1 MAGGSSPWI
10 RFIMSPAGAR
20 IDKFFVRWFAISP
33 LSKAYARAS
42 GIQDRGR
49 YLLLVMKGRK
59 SGKKRSTAL
68 SYFEIDGRFL
78 VVGSGGGAPTDP
90 QWVYN
95 LRADPNV
102 TIYVDRRPRR
112 VRARIAAGEEHAN
125 LWQKLVAGVPT
136 YAELQKKATRDIPL
150 VIFE

>member
-1 MAGGSSPWI
+1 MAGSSPWL

-20 IDKFFVRWFAISP
+20 IDKFFVRWFAVSP
-33 LSKAYARAS
+33 LSRAFARAS

-49 YLLLVMKGRK
+49 YLLLVTKGRI
-59 SGKKRSTAL
+59 SGKKRSTSL

-78 VVGSGGGAPTDP
+78 VVGSGGGAPEDP
-90 QWVYN
+90 HWVRN

-102 TIYVDRRPRR
+102 TIYVDRRSRG
-112 VRARIAAGEEHAN
+112 VRARIAEGEEHAL
-125 LWQKLVAGVPT
+125 LWGKLVAGVPT
-136 YAELQKKATRDIPL
+136 YSQLQKQAARQIPL

>member
-1 MAGGSSPWI
+1 MADSSPWI

-33 LSKAYARAS
+33 LSKAYAKAS

-49 YLLLVMKGRK
+49 YLLLVTKGRT
-59 SGKKRSTAL
+59 SGKKRATSL
-68 SYFEIDGRFL
+68 SYFEIDGHLL
-78 VVGSGGGAPTDP
+78 VVGSGGGAPVDP
-90 QWVYN
+90 HWVRN

-102 TIYVDRRPRR
+102 TIYVDRKARR
-112 VRARIAAGEEHAN
+112 VRARIPTGEEHAG
-125 LWQKLVAGVPT
+125 LWTKLVAGVPT
-136 YAELQKKATRDIPL
+136 YIELQSQTTREIPL